1 MKKLLTSKLTLAI
14 MLLVMSILNLV
25 SVGEKIHLRR
35 QLKTQQPKIIIHK
48 VDNVGGSIVGK
59 VTDKE
64 IIEGRY
70 TITAGAYGRFLVTK
84 EQYESVAV
92 GDDVPE
98 YLKKQGN

>member
-1 MKKLLTSKLTLAI
+1 MTKYETITATLIVILLLIVIVS
-14 MLLVMSILNLV
+14 LN
-25 SVGEKIHLRR
+25 ENNHLRH
-35 QLKTQQPKIIIHK
+35 QLETQRPKIIIHK

-70 TITAGAYGRFLVTK
+70 TITVGAYGKFLVTK

-98 YLKKQGN
+98 YLKKRGN

>member
-25 SVGEKIHLRR
+25 SVGEKIHLRH
-35 QLKTQQPKIIIHK
+35 QLETQRPKIIIHA
-48 VDNVGGSIVGK
+48 VDSAGGSIVGK

-84 EQYESVAV
+84 EQYDSVAV
-92 GDDVPE
+92 GDDVPVF
-98 YLKKQGN
+98 LNGRGS

>member
-1 MKKLLTSKLTLAI
+1 MKKILTSRLTLAI
-14 MLLVMSILNLV
+14 MLLVMSIFNLF
-25 SVGEKIHLRR
+25 SIGERIHLRR
-35 QLKTQQPKIIIHK
+35 QLKTQQLKIIIHK
-48 VDNVGGSIVGK
+48 VDNAGADMVGK

-70 TITAGAYGRFLVTK
+70 TVTVGAYGKFLVTK

>member
-1 MKKLLTSKLTLAI
+1 MKKILTSRLTLAI

-25 SVGEKIHLRR
+25 SVGEKIHLRH
-35 QLKTQQPKIIIHK
+35 QLKTQQTKIIIHE
-48 VDNVGGSIVGK
+48 VDNAGASIVGK

-70 TITAGAYGRFLVTK
+70 TLTVGAYGKFLVTK

-92 GDDVPE
+92 GDDVPD
-98 YLKKQGN
+98 YLKNGGQ

>member
-1 MKKLLTSKLTLAI
+1 MTKYETITTISIVILL
-14 MLLVMSILNLV
+14 SIVIACLN
-25 SVGEKIHLRR
+25 ENDRLRN
-35 QLKTQQPKIIIHK
+35 QLKAQQTKIIIHK
-48 VDNVGGSIVGK
+48 VDSAGASIVGK

-70 TITAGAYGRFLVTK
+70 TITVGAYGKFLVTK

-98 YLKKQGN
+98 YLKGKSK